1 MLGKGDGLVKP
12 GYDILGLI
20 FYRIEL
26 TYGRQIIGLCQF
38 TGVYANYERL
48 SVVAFGTK
56 HSWPCYK

>member
-1 MLGKGDGLVKP
+1 MGDGLVKP
-12 GYDILGLI
+12 GYDILDLI

-26 TYGRQIIGLCQF
+26 TYGRQIVAGLCQF

-56 HSWPCYK
+56 HS